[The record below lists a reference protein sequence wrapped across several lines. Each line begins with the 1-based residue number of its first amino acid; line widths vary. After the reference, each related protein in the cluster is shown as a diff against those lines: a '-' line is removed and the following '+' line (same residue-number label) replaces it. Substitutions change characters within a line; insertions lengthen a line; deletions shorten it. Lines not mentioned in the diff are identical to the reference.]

1 MTKRR
6 AAGEGSIRKRSDGR
20 WEGRYV
26 AGHDENG
33 KPIRKN
39 VLGKTQAEVVRKLR
53 EALVNVKTEN
63 VPKSHSEEFTLVEW
77 LKRWVEEY
85 GQAYL
90 RASSLVN
97 YTGFLNNQIKN
108 NSIGTKKLTE
118 LSSHDFQIFYNK
130 MSKDGRVQR
139 KESEKQAK
147 GLAAKSIR
155 NMHFFISHAL
165 DQAVKEK
172 RIPENPV
179 RDCILPKKEHTEM
192 KTLPLKD
199 LSAFF
204 DEAKRSGVFELYYT
218 ELSTGLRRGELLG
231 IRWTDIDFD
240 ASAVYIQRQITRL
253 NGEIKISPLKTKNAY
268 RQILLPAN
276 LLTILREK
284 QTRENGFSEYVFSSP
299 TGGPMCPDSMLKMLH
314 RVLKRAGLKE
324 IRFHDLRHTFSVL
337 ALQNGVDV
345 KTLSGILGHYS
356 AGFTLDTYGHIT
368 TAMKQDAAN
377 KVGNFLASAV

>member
-63 VPKSHSEEFTLVEW
+63 VPISHSEEFTLVEW

-240 ASAVYIQRQITRL
+240 ASAVYIQRKITRL

-268 RQILLPAN
+268 RQILLPTN